1 MLESHGSKMWNE
13 LAAESLE
20 DTVPI
25 AHCPT
30 CKTPSAQL
38 RDHERL
44 DFLSQLF
51 SRKRS
56 SQQTRNLTDHDWK
69 LFNDEFA
76 DKQQMLRVIL
86 EGTSAPKPWTGT

>member
-1 MLESHGSKMWNE
+1 MMRFLHFLTSARDGWSVEGYAYAWRCYKCSKCGSAYYSVFRQYVRSRGSMLESHGSKMWNE

-38 RDHERL
+38 RDH
-44 DFLSQLF
+44 
-51 SRKRS
+51 
-56 SQQTRNLTDHDWK
+56 
-69 LFNDEFA
+69 
-76 DKQQMLRVIL
+76 
-86 EGTSAPKPWTGT
+86 